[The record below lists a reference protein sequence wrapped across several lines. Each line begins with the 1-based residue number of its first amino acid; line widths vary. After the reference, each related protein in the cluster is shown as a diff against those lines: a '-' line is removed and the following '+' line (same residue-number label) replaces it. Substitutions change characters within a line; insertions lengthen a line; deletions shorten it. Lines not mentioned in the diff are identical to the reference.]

1 MKKISNLIAA
11 AATIF
16 SIAGCSFFDV
26 DSLPKS
32 VMDIG
37 ELKQNVFISDD
48 GVKYNISANNVGSS
62 VRDYDRVI
70 LVFDILNEII
80 KEKEFNIKVTDLY
93 TVKCA
98 NPVMSNPS
106 DKDPETGKALGHDP
120 VRLASGW
127 SSGGY
132 LNMEAMLFAKSP
144 STVKHQINLE
154 YKGIQ
159 ADTLRFELRHNAFGE
174 IPVDA
179 TGDFDDRGG
188 FEIVNSFFSFPV
200 SHLIPAGLDSYPASI
215 ENSWYVKDNEG
226 APLRI
231 EKIKTIGDVFR
242 TGTAGKNMRVLK

>member
-1 MKKISNLIAA
+1 MKKISHLIAT

-16 SIAGCSFFDV
+16 SIAGCSFFES
-26 DSLPKS
+26 DSLPKM

-37 ELKQNVFISDD
+37 ELKQNVFTSDD
-48 GVKYNISANNVGSS
+48 GVKYNITANNIGNG

-80 KEKEFNIKVTDLY
+80 EDKEFNIKVTDLY

-98 NPVMSNPS
+98 NPVMTNPT
-106 DKDPETGKALGHDP
+106 DTDPATGEALGNDP

-127 SSGGY
+127 CSGGY
-132 LNMEAMLFAKSP
+132 LNVEAMLFAKSP

-179 TGDFDDRGG
+179 TGNFDQHGG
-188 FEIVNSFFSFPV
+188 FSVANSFFSFPV
-200 SHLIPAGLDSYPASI
+200 SQLIPSGHSSYPASI
-215 ENSWYVKDNEG
+215 ESSWYVQDNDS
-226 APLRI
+226 APLRV
-231 EKIKTIGDVFR
+231 EKIKTIGDIYK
-242 TGTAGKNMRVLK
+242 TGTEGRSLRVVK